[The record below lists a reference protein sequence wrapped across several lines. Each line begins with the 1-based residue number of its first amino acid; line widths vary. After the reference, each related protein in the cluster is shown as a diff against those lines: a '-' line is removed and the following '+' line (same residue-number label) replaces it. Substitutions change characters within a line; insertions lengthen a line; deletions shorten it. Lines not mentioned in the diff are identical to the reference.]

1 MNYVLGE
8 KPFLCD
14 VCGRGFR
21 IKSDMH
27 RHRLNVHYK
36 GHKGAIILKTSPED
50 GIEEAIGIVEDE
62 TMVGEINEE
71 EAHFVTITT
80 KNEGDEHEEDGGDG
94 PTQQTMHR
102 LVFISENEAI
112 LV

>member
-1 MNYVLGE
+1 MVSGE

-21 IKSDMH
+21 IKSDMQ
-27 RHRLNVHYK
+27 RHRLNVHFK
-36 GHKGAIILKTSPED
+36 GHKSTVIIKNDD
-50 GIEEAIGIVEDE
+50 GDDENIEEVMAADD
-62 TMVGEINEE
+62 VGSEGEE

-80 KNEGDEHEEDGGDG
+80 KGNVDGDDDGEGEGGSS
-94 PTQQTMHR
+94 QQTMHR

>member
-1 MNYVLGE
+1 M
-8 KPFLCD
+8 CD

-21 IKSDMH
+21 IKSDMY

-36 GHKGAIILKTSPED
+36 GNKSGTTVYIKAVD
-50 GIEEAIGIVEDE
+50 EEA
-62 TMVGEINEE
+62 MGEIMVDEGGSDNEE
-71 EAHFVTITT
+71 EAQFVTITT
-80 KNEGDEHEEDGGDG
+80 KDGEEEGEEGGSSS
-94 PTQQTMHR
+94 QTMHR

>member
-1 MNYVLGE
+1 
-8 KPFLCD
+8 LCD

-36 GHKGAIILKTSPED
+36 GQKAGTTVYIKTDD
-50 GIEEAIGIVEDE
+50 GETMEEVMAEEVGSEEAQ
-62 TMVGEINEE
+62 
-71 EAHFVTITT
+71 FVTITT
-80 KNEGDEHEEDGGDG
+80 KDGEEGEEGSG
-94 PTQQTMHR
+94 QQTMHR

>member
-1 MNYVLGE
+1 MFQNYTVGE

-36 GHKGAIILKTSPED
+36 GNKSGHTVYIKAVDDEAM
-50 GIEEAIGIVEDE
+50 EEVMVEEGGSSENEDE
-62 TMVGEINEE
+62 
-71 EAHFVTITT
+71 AQFVTITT
-80 KNEGDEHEEDGGDG
+80 KDGEEVEGEGGG
-94 PTQQTMHR
+94 STSQTMHR

>member
-1 MNYVLGE
+1 M
-8 KPFLCD
+8 
-14 VCGRGFR
+14 
-21 IKSDMH
+21 
-27 RHRLNVHYK
+27 
-36 GHKGAIILKTSPED
+36 A
-50 GIEEAIGIVEDE
+50 DE
-62 TMVGEINEE
+62 VGSEGEE

-80 KNEGDEHEEDGGDG
+80 KGNLEGDEEGEAG